1 MTSPPVSAPLPA
13 TEPRP
18 VAVLL
23 DIPVAETVPPPLLAL
38 LGERHAIRLL
48 RVFARR
54 TLRAIEHERMLP
66 QIWYAPADAG
76 REMAR
81 WLGPQ
86 VLMTPRPPGSIAVT
100 IPYIAQEAVG
110 KKWWLLVRPVGV
122 GVPASVMAEARDAL
136 DSDHI
141 VFGATEYGSLYLL
154 GGPASFAPM
163 AASLPW
169 GHSSPAVALR
179 EHLRHGAQ
187 PYTEVLC
194 LGELLTEADLR
205 HADLLT

>member
-1 MTSPPVSAPLPA
+1 MTSPPASALLPA

-23 DIPVAETVPPPLLAL
+23 DLPVAETIPPPLLGL

-54 TLRAIEHERMLP
+54 TVRAIEHEHMTP
-66 QIWYAPADAG
+66 QIWYAPAEAG

-81 WLGPQ
+81 WLGPE
-86 VLMTPRPPGSIAVT
+86 LPMTPRPPGSLGVT

-110 KKWWLLVRPVGV
+110 HNGWLFVRPVGV
-122 GVPASVMAEARDAL
+122 GVPAQVIAEAREAL
-136 DSDHI
+136 DDGHI
-141 VFGATEYGSLYLL
+141 VFGATEYGGLYLL

-169 GHSSPAVALR
+169 GQSSPAVALR
-179 EHLRHGAQ
+179 EHLAQGALR
-187 PYTEVLC
+187 YSEVKC